1 MQVQD
6 EAALYRLLDLDYIEP
21 ELREGG
27 DEIAA
32 AREHR
37 LPVLVREDQLRGAF
51 HIHTTRSDGRDSLV
65 QLAAAAR
72 QRGWSYLGISD
83 HSRTAFYAGGLKADA
98 VTEQLKEIAAFNA
111 AYPDFRIFA
120 GIESD
125 ILPDGSLDYDEAVL
139 AGFDF
144 VIGSVHSSF
153 GMTEAAMTGRIVTA
167 MQNRYLTMLGHPTG
181 RLLLARDG
189 YAVNLNEIIRA
200 AAATETMI
208 EINASPYR
216 LDLDWRWCRQ
226 AKEAGV
232 MLAINPDAHSA
243 AELSVVDYGVG
254 IARKGWL
261 AADDILN
268 TYSAVAVA
276 ELLSRKR
283 KSQQ

>member
-1 MQVQD
+1 MV
-6 EAALYRLLDLDYIEP
+6 E
-21 ELREGG
+21 
-27 DEIAA
+27 
-32 AREHR
+32 
-37 LPVLVREDQLRGAF
+37 QLR
-51 HIHTTRSDGRDSLV
+51 
-65 QLAAAAR
+65 
-72 QRGWSYLGISD
+72 
-83 HSRTAFYAGGLKADA
+83 
-98 VTEQLKEIAAFNA
+98 EIAAFNA
-111 AYPDFRIFA
+111 AHPDFRIFA

-189 YAVNLNEIIRA
+189 YAVDLNEIIRA
-200 AAATETMI
+200 AAATDTMI